1 MKTIKGIEIKNSN
14 FEKFKKV
21 ADLIYF
27 LWATVVTLCNRQW
40 RQLFL
45 LLVRPR

>member
-21 ADLIYF
+21 AETSSILMGHCCR
-27 LWATVVTLCNRQW
+27 TM
-40 RQLFL
+40 
-45 LLVRPR
+45 